1 MKAMILAAGRGER
14 MKPLT
19 DNCPKP
25 MLKVAGIPL
34 IEYHISKLVKA
45 GIKEIVINH
54 AWLGDQI
61 ENYLK
66 DGSQWGAV
74 IQYSAELDGALE
86 TAGGIIKA
94 LPLLSANEN
103 NEPFLVINGDVFTDY
118 SFDSLPELA
127 NDVFAHL
134 WLVKNPTHNVKGDFI
149 FDDDLIAN
157 QSLKQDNPS
166 YTFSGIGL
174 YRASFFDSL
183 RYSNHDEVHALGPLL
198 RKKAEQR
205 QISGSLLSSNWT
217 DVGTPE
223 RLAELN
229 NKLQKE
235 G

>member
-25 MLKVAGIPL
+25 MLTVAGIPL
-34 IEYHISKLVKA
+34 IEYHIVKLVQA
-45 GIKEIVINH
+45 GIKDIVINH
-54 AWLGDQI
+54 AWLGEQI

-94 LPLLSANEN
+94 LPLLAADEN
-103 NEPFLVINGDVFTDY
+103 NEPFLVINGDVFTDH
-118 SFDSLPELA
+118 SFDNLPELA
-127 NDVFAHL
+127 DDVCAHL
-134 WLVKNPTHNVKGDFI
+134 WLVKNPEHNAKGDFI
-149 FDDDLIAN
+149 LDDDLIGN
-157 QSLKQDNPS
+157 QSSKPS
-166 YTFSGIGL
+166 NSTYTFSGIGL
-174 YRASFFDSL
+174 YQANFFESL
-183 RYSNHDEVHALGPLL
+183 RHSNHGEVLALGPLL
-198 RKKAEQR
+198 RKKAEQG

-229 NKLQKE
+229 NNLQKE